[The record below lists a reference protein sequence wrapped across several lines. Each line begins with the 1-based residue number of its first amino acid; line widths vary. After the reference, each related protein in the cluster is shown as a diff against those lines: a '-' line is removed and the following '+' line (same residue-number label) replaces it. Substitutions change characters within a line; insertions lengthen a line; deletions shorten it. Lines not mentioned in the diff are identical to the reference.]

1 MITGAQIRLGRE
13 LLGLHRSKLAEKAQ
27 LGTATITRAEASE
40 GEAPITI
47 VQENAIRRVF
57 CAAGIE
63 FIAEDDGR
71 PSVRLRKAAEPNL

>member
-13 LLGLHRSKLAEKAQ
+13 LLGLHRSKLAEKMQ
-27 LGTATITRAEASE
+27 LSTATITRAEASQ

-57 CAAGIE
+57 LSAGIE
-63 FIAEDDGR
+63 FIAEDDGT
-71 PSVRLRKAAEPNL
+71 PSVRLRKVAEL

>member
-1 MITGAQIRLGRE
+1 MITGAIRLARE
-13 LLGLHRSKLAEKAQ
+13 LLGLHRSKLAQKAQ
-27 LGTATITRAEASE
+27 LSAATIARAEVWG

-63 FIAEDDGR
+63 FIAGDDGT
-71 PSVRLRKAAEPNL
+71 PSVRLRKPAEL

>member
-1 MITGAQIRLGRE
+1 MITGAQIRLGRK

-27 LGTATITRAEASE
+27 LGTATITRAESFE

-63 FIAEDDGR
+63 FIAEDDGG
-71 PSVRLRKAAEPNL
+71 PSVRLRKAAEH